1 MPRVVDVLLVDL
13 PRVDLLHPDLG
24 GLTAGVVYLVVFGL
38 VFVESGLVVGF
49 LLPGDT
55 VLFTAGLLAADP
67 GNDLSVPVLA
77 VGVALAAVLGDL
89 VGYASGRRLGRPWLA
104 RRGGRLGHSV
114 ERAETFYRR
123 WGWSALVVARFIPW
137 LRTFTPILA
146 GVARM
151 PYAGFL
157 TANLAGALVWG
168 SGLVLLGYL
177 AHDLPW
183 LRHAAYAVAALA
195 IAASVVGTVLLHRRS
210 RPPAPHRDVR
220 PPP

>member
-1 MPRVVDVLLVDL
+1 VPAAVDL
-13 PRVDLLHPDLG
+13 PSVDLARVDLVRVDLLHPDLG
-24 GLTAGVVYLVVFGL
+24 GLTAGVIYVVVFGL

-77 VGVALAAVLGDL
+77 IGVAVAGVLGDV
-89 VGYASGRRLGRPWLA
+89 VGYASGRRLGRPWLE
-104 RRGGRLGHSV
+104 RRGERWGHSV
-114 ERAETFYRR
+114 ERAQTFYRR

-157 TANLAGALVWG
+157 AANLAGALVWG

-195 IAASVVGTVLLHRRS
+195 LAASLLGIVVLHRRTRRS
-210 RPPAPHRDVR
+210 P
-220 PPP
+220 